1 MDKKKLGFVILHYCT
16 TEMTIQSVAAVKEK
30 MADSNYEIVIVD
42 NASYNGSGKELLKRY
57 EKDDKV
63 TVLLSEE
70 NIGFAKGNN
79 IGYSYAKNQLS
90 CDFIC
95 VMNND
100 VMVEQKDFAER
111 IFREFEKSSFAVL
124 GPHITLKNGQENAMY
139 YKINPVE
146 TLIKE
151 RNGYIKRLKRVNSR
165 LCGMWKIWDNMKRI
179 VRIFLGKIHVM
190 EELKLHED
198 MVEGA
203 RERHENIILHGCCLI
218 FSPKYLEKF
227 EDAFDPATFMFR
239 EEEILYL
246 RCMREQLLMV
256 YNPELEVLHLEDV
269 STDFIYKS
277 NRKKEIFNLE
287 NQIAS
292 LKILIQKLQEEDK
305 GVRCEKSKV
314 H

>member
-16 TEMTIQSVAAVKEK
+16 TEMTVQSVTAIQEK
-30 MADSNYEIVIVD
+30 LKDSNYEIVIVD
-42 NASYNGSGKELLKRY
+42 NASYNGSGRELLARY
-57 EKDDKV
+57 EEDKKV

-70 NIGFAKGNN
+70 NLGFAKGNN
-79 IGYSYAKNQLS
+79 IGYRYAKDQLA

-100 VMVEQKDFAER
+100 VMMEQEDFAER
-111 IFREFEKSSFAVL
+111 IFREFERSGFGVL

-139 YKINPVE
+139 YKINPVDA
-146 TLIKE
+146 LIRE
-151 RNGYIKRLKRVNSR
+151 RNGYIRRLKHVKSR
-165 LCGMWKIWDNMKRI
+165 LYGMWNLWEHMKIKL
-179 VRIFLGKIHVM
+179 RIFLGKIHVM

-203 RERHENIILHGCCLI
+203 RERHENIVLHGCCLV

-227 EDAFDPATFMFR
+227 RDAFDPATFMFR
-239 EEEILYL
+239 EEELLHL
-246 RCMREQLLMV
+246 RCKEEGLLMV
-256 YNPELEVLHLEDV
+256 YEPELEVLHLEDV
-269 STDFIYKS
+269 ATDYIYKT

-292 LKILIQKLQEEDK
+292 MKILIEKLQEQ
-305 GVRCEKSKV
+305 G
-314 H
+314 